1 MVVRVTKRATR
12 FPDDLA
18 HTSMMLALNRY
29 TIGSAP
35 GYALR
40 HLRVSFGKSGL
51 SPMASVRRALQA
63 GDMTETSTS
72 PDNGGPRVSRDDVR
86 DVSTLRRASDQ
97 RMVAGV
103 AEGLSRH
110 FDIDPI
116 LVRVTLAAL
125 TLFGGA
131 GIVLYLLAWI
141 TIPQEGRTDSIVSAA
156 LHRDP
161 TRITVAGLS
170 IAAVVAA
177 ITVIGAIG
185 FSAPEPLPVLVVS
198 ALALLAFALL
208 SRRGDRQQLQS
219 RPAAAEADAPTSE
232 LPLASGSSA
241 VDSRTTSTSPRGWWR
256 RNHGASGAGGGTG
269 SSATGY
275 SPSPRPPREP
285 RSHLFAATMA
295 VIAIA
300 IGLLWILERTV
311 YDGMPVSVFPGVVL
325 SIVAAALFVGTWF
338 GRSRLLILV
347 GIVATVAT
355 AATTIVG
362 PGPYGDTIYR
372 PTAAAEVRDTYEMG
386 AGRLVLHLEDMVDPQ
401 GLGGRAIDINA
412 GVGQVEVVI
421 PSSLAVVVDA
431 QVDHG
436 EIYGP
441 DRSDITQLD
450 EGGEYI
456 AMSSADDGPADLTI
470 DVNLRY
476 GEIVVTQFTC
486 PGAAATPPDVGLDT
500 ISVTEGTRNAP
511 ACN

>member
-1 MVVRVTKRATR
+1 
-12 FPDDLA
+12 
-18 HTSMMLALNRY
+18 
-29 TIGSAP
+29 
-35 GYALR
+35 
-40 HLRVSFGKSGL
+40 
-51 SPMASVRRALQA
+51 
-63 GDMTETSTS
+63 
-72 PDNGGPRVSRDDVR
+72 
-86 DVSTLRRASDQ
+86 
-97 RMVAGV
+97 MVAGV

-156 LHRDP
+156 MHRDP

-208 SRRGDRQQLQS
+208 SRRSDRRQVQY
-219 RPAAAEADAPTSE
+219 RPAPAEADAPTSE
-232 LPLASGSSA
+232 LPLPSGSSVA
-241 VDSRTTSTSPRGWWR
+241 DAASTSSRGWWR
-256 RNHGASGAGGGTG
+256 RNHNASGDGDGTG
-269 SSATGY
+269 SSSTGY
-275 SPSPRPPREP
+275 PSPPRRPREP

-295 VIAIA
+295 VVAIA
-300 IGLLWILERTV
+300 MGLLWILERTV
-311 YDGMPVSVFPGVVL
+311 YDNMPVSVFPGVVL
-325 SIVAAALFVGTWF
+325 SIVAAALLVGTWF
-338 GRSRLLILV
+338 GRSRLLIVV

-355 AATTIVG
+355 AATTVVG
-362 PGPYGDTIYR
+362 PGPYGETIHR
-372 PTAAAEVRDTYEMG
+372 PASANAVQDEYEHG
-386 AGRLVLHLEDMVDPQ
+386 AGRLVLHLENMVDPQ

-412 GVGQVEVVI
+412 GVGQVEVVV
-421 PSSLAVVVDA
+421 PSSIAVVVDA
-431 QVDHG
+431 KVDHG

-441 DRSDITQLD
+441 DGSDIAQLD
-450 EGGEYI
+450 QGGEYVV
-456 AMSSADDGPADLTI
+456 MSSAGDGPADLTI

-476 GEIVVTQFTC
+476 GQIVITQHTC
-486 PGAAATPPDVGLDT
+486 PGATGTAPTVGLDT
-500 ISVTEGTRNAP
+500 ISVTEGTPNAP